1 MSKENISQ
9 KVLTQIK
16 KEKIE
21 PKSKFNLATRDYLIW
36 LMLFLFLIIGSLA
49 TSVVIYMI
57 ENGDWD
63 LSKQMDKSF
72 LGFVFATLP
81 YFWLVIL
88 FFFVLIL
95 YYAFKYTQGGYK
107 YHAYSV
113 IITTILLSIIL
124 GLLFYNI
131 GLAQVIDNSFA
142 EKVPFYNKF
151 LNNKQKFLT
160 QPQQGIL
167 AGKVVEIIN
176 NEKFVLY
183 DMYGNNWIIIS
194 ENKIER
200 FDLLKPGLLLV
211 LVGEEAEKGV
221 FKAKEIKPLIR
232 KSKRFFQQ
240 RVMPIRLNLQ
250 IERKVM

>member
-1 MSKENISQ
+1 MSEKNISQ

-21 PKSKFNLATRDYLIW
+21 PTTKFNLVARDYFIW
-36 LMLFLFLIIGSLA
+36 LMLFLFLMIGSLA

-63 LSKQMDKSF
+63 LSKQLDKSL

-88 FFFVLIL
+88 MFFILIL

-113 IITTILLSIIL
+113 VITTILLSIIL

-131 GLAQVIDNSFA
+131 GLAQVIDDSFN

-160 QPQQGIL
+160 QPDRGIL
-167 AGKVVEIIN
+167 TGNVYQVIDDNSFKIKDLHG
-176 NEKFVLY
+176 NEWLILSK
-183 DMYGNNWIIIS
+183 
-194 ENKIER
+194 NKIER
-200 FDLLKPGLLLV
+200 IDLLKQGLPLIIIGQQKDKEV
-211 LVGEEAEKGV
+211 FEASR
-221 FKAKEIKPLIR
+221 IRPLIR
-232 KSKRFFQQ
+232 KTRQFFHQ
-240 RVMPIRLNLQ
+240 RVMPMHLNLR
-250 IERKVM
+250 IERKVI